1 MTNLELNKE
10 DFIKGWEDTL
20 EGVQVSGSY
29 SYEQGVDYS
38 NHMSS
43 TNDPEEVFNSIEQ

>member
-29 SYEQGVDYS
+29 WYEQGVDFKPY
-38 NHMSS
+38 
-43 TNDPEEVFNSIEQ
+43 EFNQRPRRSFQ